1 MVVQP
6 YEQTHPAVKM
16 KFLKVKQLIS
26 FLSLAFLLISCGIKG
41 EKAMEADTSEESAN
55 DLIVF
60 FEKADTQIKKIAK
73 AASNAIDQ
81 KNYPLGLH
89 YINQLKAQGGKL
101 SGDQFMVVC
110 TAEVNLQ
117 GAIADAVEKKIR

>member
-1 MVVQP
+1 
-6 YEQTHPAVKM
+6 
-16 KFLKVKQLIS
+16 
-26 FLSLAFLLISCGIKG
+26 
-41 EKAMEADTSEESAN
+41 MEADTSEESAN

-117 GAIADAVEKKIR
+117 GAIANAVEKKSR